1 MQHPPRSVAKR
12 RSNLAGGSLPRLC
25 LDQLVR
31 GLSVGL
37 RPRLYSAATSWLTK
51 IAISHRCRRRLATC
65 FVLTWMLGAY
75 AVAIAQANDEVDDAV
90 ELGNPRRIRIKVQSF
105 DQAVFGSQRVVRV
118 ANGVQN
124 LEAVE
129 HPTESD
135 FRSRMEAMAS
145 TEIETIGRLLVLTD
159 AQKKKLRLA
168 HRGDVERHIDRAAVL
183 RPKLTTKSV
192 DIREYEE
199 FTRDLRPL
207 IAAQDLGGFGEN
219 SLFWKTLRGMLT
231 EEQQP
236 RFVMLVRELR
246 KQIIE
251 SALRDCEVSK
261 GRLVL
266 TGETRRQLTELLL
279 EHSHIPPHVGPYG
292 QSIVLLEA
300 NLLRNR
306 IKPILNEAEWDKF
319 EWQVGLAKRMESTL
333 ESSGVWSAR
342 HPTFND
348 AVSDEMKD

>member
-1 MQHPPRSVAKR
+1 MQHSPKSVAKQR
-12 RSNLAGGSLPRLC
+12 RNSAGGASPRLC
-25 LDQLVR
+25 LDHWVR

-37 RPRLYSAATSWLTK
+37 RPRLSSDATSWLTK
-51 IAISHRCRRRLATC
+51 IAISHRCRRRLATG
-65 FVLTWMLGAY
+65 FVLTWMLCVN
-75 AVAIAQANDEVDDAV
+75 AVAIAQPIDEVDDAV
-90 ELGNPRRIRIKVQSF
+90 VVNNPRQIAITVQSF
-105 DQAVFGSQRVVRV
+105 DQAVFGNQRVVRV

-129 HPTESD
+129 HPTEAD

-159 AQKKKLRLA
+159 AQKRKLRLA
-168 HRGDVERHIDRAAVL
+168 HHGDVEQHIDRAAVL
-183 RPKLTTKSV
+183 RPKLTAKSV

-207 IAAQDLGGFGEN
+207 IAAQELGGFGEN

-231 EEQQP
+231 EEQQT
-236 RFVMLVRELR
+236 RFAMLVRDLR
-246 KQIIE
+246 KRIIE
-251 SALRDCEVSK
+251 NALLDCEVSK

-266 TGETRRQLTELLL
+266 ASETRRKLTELLL

-306 IKPILNEAEWDKF
+306 VKPILNDAEWDKF

-333 ESSGVWSAR
+333 ESNGVWSAR
-342 HPTFND
+342 HPKIND
-348 AVSDEMKD
+348 AVNDETKE